1 MNFAIGCPVV
11 PEYMIEVYSSAPPFL
26 PFVAL
31 VFAAPLFE
39 EIFFRDLLLGS
50 LESTGVSTM
59 SAVVTACL
67 AWMAIHTQYEL
78 LDLGTI
84 FLMGLL
90 LAAARTK
97 TGSLIP

>member
-1 MNFAIGCPVV
+1 MNFAIGRPVV

-26 PFVAL
+26 SFIAL

-59 SAVVTACL
+59 SAAFTACL